1 MFMAGLILV
10 FSTAMFFFYWQ
21 VTVQKILRRSF
32 EHAYFKAIATA
43 NQLEFPALRS
53 AFEGPNGTVDY
64 TQLRQQI
71 NCDFR
76 ALTYL
81 LKNACNTKQSYS
93 NEERLLM
100 VYFRVVLFS
109 LSVRHVFKLG
119 EKSSVIN
126 LASVLQYFANVVGER
141 VDSVRLGNLSAADY
155 ILSL

>member
-32 EHAYFKAIATA
+32 ERAYFQVIATA
-43 NQLEFPALRS
+43 NQLEFPALRAALES
-53 AFEGPNGTVDY
+53 PNGKVDY
-64 TQLRQQI
+64 AHLRQNI
-71 NCDFR
+71 KCDYQ

-93 NEERLLM
+93 REERLLM
-100 VYFRVVLFS
+100 VYFRMALFS
-109 LSVRHVFKLG
+109 LSVRHALKLG
-119 EKSSVIN
+119 EKSSAMN

-141 VDSVRLGNLSAADY
+141 VDSVRMGNLSAADY